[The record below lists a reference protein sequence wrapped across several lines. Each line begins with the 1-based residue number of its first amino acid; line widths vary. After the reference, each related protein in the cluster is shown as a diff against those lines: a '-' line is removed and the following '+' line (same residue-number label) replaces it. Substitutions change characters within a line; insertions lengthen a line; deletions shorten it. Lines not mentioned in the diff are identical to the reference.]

1 MANIKMNCDK
11 MEAEKDNKKV
21 TTTTNNTDLTSALR
35 DDKDAEGPRLAQNTQ
50 GNEAPKEKK
59 TDEGEQ
65 TQEQVPLQNTKKQE
79 QIPQQEEQR
88 QVMGWW

>member
-35 DDKDAEGPRLAQNTQ
+35 NGKGAEGP
-50 GNEAPKEKK
+50 K
-59 TDEGEQ
+59 
-65 TQEQVPLQNTKKQE
+65 QEQVPLLNKTQKEEREEEAQKQEKKQE
-79 QIPQQEEQR
+79 QEQQEQQQQEQQ